1 MPLDLS
7 KITDKLT
14 AQRAINGALA
24 IAVGV
29 LVVERIAADD
39 PQREVKLADYGDAL
53 SNGSA
58 ETKPQRADNLDTG
71 ELHRVSKAIRT
82 ADPQLRDLG
91 GGLVEPGKTCDG
103 ANSCGGN
110 FDRGTRLVAWEAG
123 CLDLG
128 GRYDAAS
135 MACLLG
141 PGAASWAVLG
151 STCEEREGNED
162 ATWCEV
168 QLRNDSSEAL
178 RPIVFVRRG
187 EP

>member
-53 SNGSA
+53 SKGSA

-71 ELHRVSKAIRT
+71 EMHRVSKAIRDQ
-82 ADPQLRDLG
+82 DPQLVDLG
-91 GGLVEPGKTCDG
+91 GGLVQPG
-103 ANSCGGN
+103 AEYAAGGN
-110 FDRGTRLVAWEAG
+110 FDRGTRLVAWESG
-123 CLDLG
+123 CVDLG

-151 STCEEREGNED
+151 STCEEREGNDD

-168 QLRNDSSEAL
+168 TLRNDSSEAL